1 MAKANARKA
10 DLDALLADPAI
21 YAEDRK
27 DAVKAHLFEQATLA
41 KELEQLEGEW
51 LEQQAELEAL
61 GT

>member
-10 DLDALLADPAI
+10 DIDAQLADPAI
-21 YAEDRK
+21 YAEDK
-27 DAVKAHLFEQATLA
+27 KEAVKTHLFEQATLA

-61 GT
+61 GV